1 MQDFEAPPDK
11 IGADRDGNRDFDQLD
26 DEFIPR
32 HGRPLLIGV
41 DTRFVRKRWSG

>member
-11 IGADRDGNRDFDQLD
+11 ISADRDSDHDFDQLD

-32 HGRPLLIGV
+32 HGLPLSIYA
-41 DTRFVRKRWSG
+41 DIRFVRKRWSG